1 MNSSLENSPVVPKR
15 SSHRKQG
22 STRTALLIVP
32 AFVAGVALSA
42 LWFNHQ
48 HAAPQVEATP
58 ALSAGTE
65 QTLQHLSAPVQV
77 RFYSLLDP
85 ASVSDSTKAF
95 AGRVA
100 QLLAKYQEQSN
111 GKINL
116 SCIDS
121 QSSSNANAALA
132 DGIKPFNMDKGDACY
147 LGVTVSANG
156 QKESLAS
163 LSPDWEQ
170 ALESDLTRAIAR
182 TATPPDSQV
191 TRPAETAALN
201 NLKSTIPNPES
212 VSLEDVTQMLKQAG
226 LAAFAQAT
234 QEMQAKV
241 KEAQDRLLQ
250 AQAGQSATD
259 QQTALQNLQQVQ
271 ADETAKLKQIALDSK
286 DQIDVFTKLKN
297 SGH

>member
-1 MNSSLENSPVVPKR
+1 MRP
-15 SSHRKQG
+15 
-22 STRTALLIVP
+22 ALLIVP

-48 HAAPQVEATP
+48 PAAPKVEEKP
-58 ALSAGTE
+58 ALSSSTE
-65 QTLQHLSAPVQV
+65 QTLQHLGSPVQV

-85 ASVSDSTKAF
+85 ATVSDSTKAF

-100 QLLAKYQEQSN
+100 GLLAKYQEQSN
-111 GKINL
+111 GKIKL

-132 DGIKPFNMDKGDACY
+132 DGIKPFNLDKGDACY

-191 TRPAETAALN
+191 TQPADTAALN
-201 NLKSTIPNPES
+201 NLKNTVPNPDA
-212 VSLEDVTQMLKQAG
+212 VSLEDGTQMLKQAG

-241 KEAQDRLLQ
+241 KDAQDRLVQ
-250 AQAGQSATD
+250 AQAGQSEAD
-259 QQTALQNLQQVQ
+259 QQAALQNLQQVQ

-286 DQIDVFTKLKN
+286 EQIDAFAKLKT
-297 SGH
+297 GH